1 MNEQKTRGKINIKRH
16 ERPPGRGV
24 EGRDR
29 PQRHPA
35 TARNPAPP
43 GQEPTQS
50 GATELPPSSPG
61 ATPELPWSDRAPPGA
76 TELPRGLR
84 RRFARFHSPMPRGP
98 RPAESKRRVSTKRAA
113 KSTLPLRSPS
123 EIDPRA
129 RYPAMKSN
137 RPASK
142 KSRAC
147 GHVTRCRCQCRD
159 STNASHIHNGDAAK
173 QHG

>member
-35 TARNPAPP
+35 TARNPTPP

-50 GATELPPSSPG
+50 GAIELPRGRPSSPRAPLERPSSPRG
-61 ATPELPWSDRAPPGA
+61 DRAPPRA
-76 TELPRGLR
+76 TAQICPLPLPHATR
-84 RRFARFHSPMPRGP
+84 A
-98 RPAESKRRVSTKRAA
+98 RPAGNKRRVSTNRAA

-142 KSRAC
+142 KSREC

>member
-1 MNEQKTRGKINIKRH
+1 MSKNERKELIKRDMRGPL
-16 ERPPGRGV
+16 EGAWRGV
-24 EGRDR
+24 TDR
-29 PQRHPA
+29 NGTPQRRA
-35 TARNPAPP
+35 TPPPRARNPHKA
-43 GQEPTQS
+43 ERS
-50 GATELPPSSPG
+50 SSPG
-61 ATPELPWSDRAPPGA
+61 GDRAPPELPWSDRAPPGA
-76 TELPRGLR
+76 TELPRGPR